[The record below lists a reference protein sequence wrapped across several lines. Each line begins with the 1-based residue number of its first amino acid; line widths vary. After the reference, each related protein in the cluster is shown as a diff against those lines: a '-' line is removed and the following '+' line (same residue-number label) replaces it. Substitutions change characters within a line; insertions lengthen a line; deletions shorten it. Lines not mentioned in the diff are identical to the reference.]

1 MQLVDDP
8 NQEQKTTTKGTQQ
21 PEYYTPEE
29 PRRYFLTGIAL
40 ILLGVF
46 FFIDRATDW
55 YFPLDVFQWE
65 WMLIIAGIYLGEK
78 HHYTGMAWIACISIG
93 TWFIIDDHVPDV
105 NLKLYFVPLLIICF
119 GIYLLVGKKRS
130 RPRRNTFSY
139 RNIDHA
145 HYQTNQ
151 QRNEHGAA
159 FSSQD
164 GLGEDYLDV
173 VSIFGGSKKNVIT
186 KSFKGGEAVSVFGG
200 TELNLSQ
207 ADFEGQV
214 ILELTQIFGGCTLI
228 IPPHWD
234 LKRSEMVSIFGGV
247 EDNRP
252 TTNTAVDHRKQ
263 LILRGTNI
271 FGGIEIKSF

>member
-8 NQEQKTTTKGTQQ
+8 NQEQKTTSTGNQQ
-21 PEYYTPEE
+21 PDNYTSEE
-29 PRRYFLTGIAL
+29 PKRYFLTGLAL
-40 ILLGVF
+40 IVLGVLF
-46 FFIDRATDW
+46 FLDRATDW
-55 YFPLDVFQWE
+55 QFPLNVIQWE
-65 WMLIIAGIYLGEK
+65 WMLIIAGIYIGEK
-78 HHYTGMAWIACISIG
+78 HRYTGFAWVACIAIG
-93 TWFIIDDHVPDV
+93 TWFIIDDHVPDM
-105 NLKLYFVPLLIICF
+105 NLRLYFGPLLIICM
-119 GIYLLVGKKRS
+119 GLYLLIGKKRT
-130 RPRRNTFSY
+130 RAKNKYFTY
-139 RNIDHA
+139 QNDHTQ
-145 HYQTNQ
+145 HYQQKYTYNK
-151 QRNEHGAA
+151 GAA
-159 FSSQD
+159 FSSED
-164 GLGEDYLDV
+164 AGSDDYLDV
-173 VSIFGGSKKNVIT
+173 VSIFGGSKKNVFT

-271 FGGIEIKSF
+271 FGGIEIKSY